1 MASLDVNSL
10 FTSITQDETIDLY
23 IDNLY
28 NDNQNFPNIPKH
40 DFCNFLNVATR
51 ESFFTFNR
59 KYYKQVDGVNN
70 FGIVIMISN
79 LCSLDLVLM
88 MYLHC
93 FLLLIMQAHFKEYL
107 SSKHPNIN
115 FSVEKEKD
123 GCLPFLNANIFLW
136 KREVCN

>member
-40 DFCNFLNVATR
+40 DFCNFHNVATR

-93 FLLLIMQAHFKEYL
+93 FLLLIMQANFKEYL

-123 GCLPFLNANIFLW
+123 GCLTFLNANIFLW